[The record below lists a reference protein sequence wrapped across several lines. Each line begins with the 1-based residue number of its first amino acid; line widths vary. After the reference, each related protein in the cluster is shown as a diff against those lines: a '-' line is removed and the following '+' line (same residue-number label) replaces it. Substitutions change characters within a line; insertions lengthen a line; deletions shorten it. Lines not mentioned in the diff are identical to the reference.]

1 MMSKMIPNSLSCERL
16 KDGALAIN
24 TTENLMLV
32 LKSRYQE
39 LMQIEELYNAMNI
52 DLDEK
57 HTILEQER
65 KVLKKKNIELV
76 EDMQKIKQQNAVL
89 QKS

>member
-1 MMSKMIPNSLSCERL
+1 MNPTSLSCERL

-24 TTENLMLV
+24 TTEILMLV
-32 LKSRYQE
+32 LKSRYHE
-39 LMQIEELYNAMNI
+39 LMHIEELYNAMNI

-65 KVLKKKNIELV
+65 KVLKKKNSELV

-89 QKS
+89 QKKANRI